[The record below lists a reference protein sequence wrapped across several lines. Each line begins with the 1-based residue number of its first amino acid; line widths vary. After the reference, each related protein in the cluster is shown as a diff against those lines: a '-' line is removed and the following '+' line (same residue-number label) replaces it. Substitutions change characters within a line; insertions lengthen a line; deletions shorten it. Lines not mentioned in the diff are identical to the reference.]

1 MEELKKRLVQIK
13 ETIDFEE
20 KKKIL
25 RDLEA
30 QSSHPDFWKDN
41 LKAQEVM
48 REIADLKREI
58 EEVEEAELAITVDDL
73 QAAREL
79 LGKLE
84 LRTYLS
90 EPYDKNDAILSLH
103 SGQGGTEA
111 QDWAAMLARM
121 YQRFAER
128 RGWKTVVLEQS
139 PGEEAGFKTVTFEI
153 KGPLAFGYLKREAG
167 VHRLVRQSPFNAQ
180 NLRQTSFALV
190 EVIPVLESVFAES
203 NVPLPWTTRTI
214 IWISNTMITY
224 WWLIILVLILV
235 IGGAIAFFKL
245 TARGR
250 YYWDVIALKAPIVRY
265 ISYDLYM
272 SRFARTIAMLIASG
286 IPIIETIKITASS
299 VNNRVYTR
307 ILRGVVAQVEKGIPM
322 SVPLE
327 KSKEIPILVSQMVMV
342 GEQTGRMETMM
353 EKLADFY
360 EEQVDT
366 KLKTLSSLIEPVV
379 IVIIGLGV
387 GFLIYSI
394 LYPIYGLVQVI

>member
-58 EEVEEAELAITVDDL
+58 EEVEEAELAIAVDDL

-190 EVIPVLESVFAES
+190 EVIPVLEKAPELEVKDDDLEVETFRSS
-203 NVPLPWTTRTI
+203 GHGGQNVQKVETAVRIRHKPTG
-214 IWISNTMITY
+214 IT
-224 WWLIILVLILV
+224 V
-235 IGGAIAFFKL
+235 
-245 TARGR
+245 TSQSER
-250 YYWDVIALKAPIVRY
+250 YQAKNKEIALKLLTAKLFVRAEEERRQKEAQLRGEY
-265 ISYDLYM
+265 LTPGWGNQIRSYVLHPYKQVKDL
-272 SRFARTIAMLIASG
+272 RTGFETKDPEAVLNG
-286 IPIIETIKITASS
+286 ELDDFIET
-299 VNNRVYTR
+299 
-307 ILRGVVAQVEKGIPM
+307 E
-322 SVPLE
+322 
-327 KSKEIPILVSQMVMV
+327 
-342 GEQTGRMETMM
+342 
-353 EKLADFY
+353 
-360 EEQVDT
+360 
-366 KLKTLSSLIEPVV
+366 LKAEFI
-379 IVIIGLGV
+379 
-387 GFLIYSI
+387 
-394 LYPIYGLVQVI
+394 